1 MPKSHATHRYR
12 TLFLSDLHLGSR
24 GCQAHLIIDMLR
36 HVEADTIY
44 LVGDIIDGWRLRSGW
59 YWPQTHNDVVQKLLR
74 KVRRGA
80 RMVFVPGN
88 HDEFARQFFGLTF
101 GGIEIKRQAIH
112 TAADGKRYLITHGDE
127 FDVVVRHSKWL
138 AFFGDWAYD
147 FALFVNTHF
156 NAARRWLGLP
166 YWSFSA
172 WAKLKVK
179 NAVNFIGS
187 FEKELANEARKR
199 GVDGVVCGHI
209 HHPVIREMEGVIYV
223 NAGDFVESC
232 SLVVEHYDGRFEV
245 LRWKDPLQLLAR
257 LDDNASFE
265 DEPTDGSAEEAQA
278 EPA

>member
-1 MPKSHATHRYR
+1 M
-12 TLFLSDLHLGSR
+12 FLSDLHLGTR
-24 GCQAHLIIDMLR
+24 GCQAHLILDMLG

-44 LVGDIIDGWRLRSGW
+44 LVGDIIDGWRLRSSW
-59 YWPQTHNDVVQKLLR
+59 YWPQAHNDVIQKLLR

-147 FALFVNTHF
+147 LALFVNTHF

-187 FEKELANEARKR
+187 FERELASEARKR

-209 HHPVIREMEGVIYV
+209 HHPIIREMEGVIYV
-223 NAGDFVESC
+223 NTGDFVESC
-232 SLVVEHYDGRFEV
+232 SLVVEHYDGRLEV
-245 LRWKDPLQLLAR
+245 LRWKNPLQLVSRAEDSVPL
-257 LDDNASFE
+257 
-265 DEPTDGSAEEAQA
+265 DEPAEAGAKEAQA
-278 EPA
+278 EAA